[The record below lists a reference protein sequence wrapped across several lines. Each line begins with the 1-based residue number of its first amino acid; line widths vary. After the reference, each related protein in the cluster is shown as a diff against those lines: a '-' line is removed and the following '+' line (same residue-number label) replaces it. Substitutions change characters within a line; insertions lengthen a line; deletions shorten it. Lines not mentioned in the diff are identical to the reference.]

1 MKKSWALLTLSFLL
15 VILGSCSNPDD
26 VQLKDGTSI
35 SPAVYTDSQQEQQ
48 LKKYP
53 KLYQAVYESEN
64 LDQPRSYIIP
74 GLNQTKT
81 LDSKSQVS
89 TSTDMDPQGVA
100 VADRYVF
107 ISAYSHD
114 HQHFSVIYVLDRQ
127 TGGYIKTLVL
137 PGMPHA
143 GGIAYDPKGEN
154 LWVASQVELDK
165 SQISAISL
173 KQIEAYNFDE
183 SHRPVKYDQNIQFED
198 FSVTSYITYFDQKLY
213 VGTFKLDREGEVSIY
228 PLDDQ
233 GKLKKHRTVM
243 DDNRDYYT
251 MPSET
256 QGITFYQNNFL
267 ISTSFGSSDS
277 AILLYRNSK
286 HLTQDLDNDEYKGK
300 IKMPPYLEQITAN
313 DGQLYILFESASSYY
328 DYTSAPRVD
337 RVLVADIKT
346 LLS

>member
-1 MKKSWALLTLSFLL
+1 MKKGLALFTLSFLL
-15 VILGSCSNPDD
+15 VILGSCSDPDSLE
-26 VQLKDGTSI
+26 LKNGTSI
-35 SPAVYTDSQQEQQ
+35 SPAVYTDSQQKQQ
-48 LKKYP
+48 IKKYP

-64 LDQPRSYIIP
+64 LDQPRTYIIP
-74 GLNQTKT
+74 GLDQTKT
-81 LDSKSQVS
+81 LDINQQVS

-114 HQHFSVIYVLDRQ
+114 HRHFSVIYVMDRQ

-143 GGIAYDPKGEN
+143 GGITYDPKSEN
-154 LWVASQVELDK
+154 LWVTSQVELDH

-173 KQIEAYNFDE
+173 KQIESYDFDV

-198 FSVTSYITYFDQKLY
+198 FSVTSYITYSDQKLY
-213 VGTFKLDREGEVSIY
+213 VGTFKLNREGEVSIY
-228 PLDDQ
+228 PLDEK
-233 GKLKKHRTVM
+233 GKLKPKRTVV

-251 MPSET
+251 MPSEA
-256 QGITFYQNNFL
+256 QGITFYQNDFL

-277 AILLYRNSK
+277 EILRYRNSK
-286 HLTQDLDNDEYKGK
+286 HLTQDLTNDEYRGK
-300 IKMPPYLEQITAN
+300 IRMPPYLEQITAN
-313 DGQLYILFESASSYY
+313 DGQLYILFESASTYY

-346 LLS
+346 LLN

>member
-1 MKKSWALLTLSFLL
+1 MKKGTALLSLSFLL
-15 VILGSCSNPDD
+15 FILGSCSNPDT
-26 VQLKDGTSI
+26 VQEKDGTSI
-35 SPAVYTDSQQEQQ
+35 SPAIYTDSQQKQQ
-48 LKKYP
+48 IEKYP
-53 KLYQAVYESEN
+53 KLYQAVYQSEN
-64 LDQPRSYIIP
+64 LDQPRSYSIP
-74 GLNQTKT
+74 GLDQTRT
-81 LDSKSQVS
+81 LDVNHQVS

-100 VADRYVF
+100 VSDRYVF

-114 HQHFSVIYVLDRQ
+114 HRHFSVIYVMDRQ

-154 LWVASQVELDK
+154 LWVASQVELDE

-173 KQIEAYNFDE
+173 KQIESYDFE
-183 SHRPVKYDQNIQFED
+183 KKHQPVKYDQNIQFED
-198 FSVTSYITYFDQKLY
+198 FSVTSYLTYFDQKLY
-213 VGTFKLDREGEVSIY
+213 VGTFKLNREGEISIY

-233 GKLKKHRTVM
+233 GKLKKSRTVV

-256 QGITFYQNNFL
+256 QGITFAENTFL
-267 ISTSFGSSDS
+267 ISTSFGSDDS
-277 AILLYRNSK
+277 EILLYRNSK
-286 HLTQDLDNDEYKGK
+286 HLTQDLSNDEYKGK
-300 IKMPPYLEQITAN
+300 ITMPPYLEQITAK

-337 RVLVADIKT
+337 RVLVADLKT
-346 LLS
+346 LIH